1 MDRQIGI
8 LWYNKQINAVFTVE
22 TFSNEIQTYGRPPL
36 CRGAPGACNPMN
48 YGGVTLDNRDTR
60 PSNDRRDRRGAGAKK
75 NRKKHGRGFKV
86 VMTIVLILVITIAML
101 LCMAAVYIKNVIIPE
116 ASLEMADFN
125 PNLTSTMLY
134 QDPDTGS
141 YVTMQTLHGDENRVW
156 VDLSEIP
163 KDLQNAAIAIEDKRF
178 YDHGGVDWVRT
189 AKAILLMFTGGDI
202 QGGSTITQQLIKNMT
217 DDDEVTVKRK
227 VMEIFRA
234 LEFEKNYSKE
244 EILEAYLNYIYL
256 GQGCNGVYTAAYTY
270 FGKHV
275 SELSLAECASLIG
288 ITNNPSKYDPMSN
301 REIKTADGQTKSTR
315 EYNKERQEL
324 ILQAMLEQGMIT
336 QEEHDQAVAEEL
348 DFLEPGEATD
358 IPGATNNT
366 VYSWYED
373 QVINDVIDDLVET
386 YGWSETYAKD
396 KVFSGGLEI
405 YTCMNPDVQ
414 AAVDKI
420 YQDRNNLNAT
430 SSSGQEIQSAITIVD
445 NETGQVVAMAGGMG
459 EKTVSRGLNR
469 ATSSKRPPGS
479 SIKPLAVY
487 APAIE
492 LGKVTPL
499 TSVEDS
505 PYGQVD
511 GRDWPVNA
519 TGRYQ
524 GDVTVS
530 LAVEESI
537 NTVAVK
543 VLDMVTP
550 ETSFDFM
557 QDKFHV
563 ELVRAYTKNNMTYS
577 DINLASLALG
587 GLTEGLT
594 TYEMAAAY
602 SVFPRQGTYIE
613 PTTYT
618 MVVDSNDQILLRNET
633 EEETVLSE
641 RTAFYITEMLQ
652 RVVTG
657 GSGATGHAANFSGQE
672 IAGKTGT
679 TTSRKDLWFVG
690 YTPYYTAAVWTGY
703 DQQERLAR
711 YLGNPSTGLWQKVM
725 AEVHKNLSYKDFD
738 QPSQSDLRTVT
749 YCLSSGMLA
758 TSACGSNVATGS
770 FYADDVPTS
779 SCTYHRVQQ
788 PTVDSG
794 SGTTGDG
801 SATDDGTTTDPDSGT
816 VDPGTDTPATD
827 PGTGTDPG
835 TTDPAAPPT
844 EGGTET
850 TGRRRR
856 EPPLP
861 LASGY

>member
-1 MDRQIGI
+1 MDH
-8 LWYNKQINAVFTVE
+8 
-22 TFSNEIQTYGRPPL
+22 
-36 CRGAPGACNPMN
+36 
-48 YGGVTLDNRDTR
+48 RDTR
-60 PSNDRRDRRGAGAKK
+60 PSSDRRDQRDPRDRRGAGPNKK
-75 NRKKHGRGFKV
+75 KRKKHGRGFRV
-86 VMTIVLILVITIAML
+86 VMTVVLILVITLAML

-116 ASLEMADFN
+116 AGLEMADFN

-163 KDLQNAAIAIEDKRF
+163 KNLQNAAVAIEDKRF

-244 EILEAYLNYIYL
+244 DILEAYLNYIYL

-324 ILQAMLEQGMIT
+324 ILQAMLEQKMIS
-336 QEEHDQAVAEEL
+336 QEEYDQAVAEEL

-405 YTCMNPDVQ
+405 YTCMNPNVQ
-414 AAVDKI
+414 AAVDKV
-420 YQDRNNLNAT
+420 YQDRSNLNAT

-445 NETGQVVAMAGGMG
+445 NETGRVVAMAGGMG

-505 PYGQVD
+505 PYGEVD
-511 GRDWPVNA
+511 GRAWPVNA

-524 GDVTVS
+524 GDVTVAH
-530 LAVEESI
+530 AVEESI

-618 MVVDSNDQILLRNET
+618 MVVDSNDQILLRSET
-633 EEETVLSE
+633 EEEGETVLSE
-641 RTAFYITEMLQ
+641 RTAYYITEMLQ
-652 RVVTG
+652 NVVTG
-657 GSGATGHAANFSGQE
+657 THGATGKNANFSGQE

-703 DQQERLAR
+703 DQQERLAG

-725 AEVHKNLSYKDFD
+725 SEVHKTLAYKDFD
-738 QPSQSDLRTVT
+738 QPSQSDLRTVR
-749 YCLSSGMLA
+749 YCMSSGMLA
-758 TSACGSNVATGS
+758 TSACGSNVATGT

-779 SCTYHRVQQ
+779 SCTYHRV
-788 PTVDSG
+788 TVP
-794 SGTTGDG
+794 
-801 SATDDGTTTDPDSGT
+801 TTDPDTGATGDETGDNTDSGT
-816 VDPGTDTPATD
+816 TDPGTDPGTDTPPTTD
-827 PGTGTDPG
+827 PGTDP
-835 TTDPAAPPT
+835 TTPPA

-856 EPPLP
+856 NYALRPV
-861 LASGY
+861 S

>member
-1 MDRQIGI
+1 MDH
-8 LWYNKQINAVFTVE
+8 
-22 TFSNEIQTYGRPPL
+22 
-36 CRGAPGACNPMN
+36 
-48 YGGVTLDNRDTR
+48 RDTR
-60 PSNDRRDRRGAGAKK
+60 PSSDRRDQRDPRDRRGAGPNKK
-75 NRKKHGRGFKV
+75 KRKKHGRGFRV
-86 VMTIVLILVITIAML
+86 VMTVVLILVITLAML

-116 ASLEMADFN
+116 AGLEMADFN

-163 KDLQNAAIAIEDKRF
+163 KNLQNAAVAIEDKRF

-244 EILEAYLNYIYL
+244 DILEAYLNYIYL

-315 EYNKERQEL
+315 EYNKERQER
-324 ILQAMLEQGMIT
+324 ILQAMLEQKMIS
-336 QEEHDQAVAEEL
+336 QEEYDQAVAEEL

-405 YTCMNPDVQ
+405 YTCMNPNVQ
-414 AAVDKI
+414 AAVDKV
-420 YQDRNNLNAT
+420 YQDRSNLNAT

-445 NETGQVVAMAGGMG
+445 NETGRVVAMAGGMG

-505 PYGQVD
+505 PYGEVD
-511 GRDWPVNA
+511 GRAWPVNA

-524 GDVTVS
+524 GDVTVAH
-530 LAVEESI
+530 AVEESI

-618 MVVDSNDQILLRNET
+618 MVVDSNDQILLRSET
-633 EEETVLSE
+633 EEEGETVLSE
-641 RTAFYITEMLQ
+641 RTAYYITEMLQ
-652 RVVTG
+652 NVVTG
-657 GSGATGHAANFSGQE
+657 THGATGKNANFSGQE

-679 TTSRKDLWFVG
+679 TTSRKDLWYLPEGPVVRGLHPLLHRRGVDGLRPAGAPGRLPGQPLHRSVAEGDVG
-690 YTPYYTAAVWTGY
+690 GP
-703 DQQERLAR
+703 Q
-711 YLGNPSTGLWQKVM
+711 
-725 AEVHKNLSYKDFD
+725 
-738 QPSQSDLRTVT
+738 
-749 YCLSSGMLA
+749 
-758 TSACGSNVATGS
+758 
-770 FYADDVPTS
+770 
-779 SCTYHRVQQ
+779 
-788 PTVDSG
+788 
-794 SGTTGDG
+794 
-801 SATDDGTTTDPDSGT
+801 
-816 VDPGTDTPATD
+816 DPGLQ
-827 PGTGTDPG
+827 G
-835 TTDPAAPPT
+835 
-844 EGGTET
+844 
-850 TGRRRR
+850 
-856 EPPLP
+856 L
-861 LASGY
+861 

>member
-1 MDRQIGI
+1 M
-8 LWYNKQINAVFTVE
+8 
-22 TFSNEIQTYGRPPL
+22 
-36 CRGAPGACNPMN
+36 
-48 YGGVTLDNRDTR
+48 DNRDTR
-60 PSNDRRDRRGAGAKK
+60 PSSDRRDRRSAGSKK

-134 QDPDTGS
+134 QDPNTGS

-163 KDLQNAAIAIEDKRF
+163 KNLQNAAIAIEDKRF

-227 VMEIFRA
+227 IMEIFRA

-348 DFLEPGEATD
+348 DFLEPGEAKD

-445 NETGQVVAMAGGMG
+445 NKTGQVVAMAGGMG

-524 GDVTVS
+524 GNVTVS

-633 EEETVLSE
+633 QEETVLSE

-652 RVVTG
+652 NVVTG
-657 GSGATGHAANFSGQE
+657 GSGATGKAANFSGQE

-703 DQQERLAR
+703 DQQERLAG

-725 AEVHKNLSYKDFD
+725 AEVHKNLAYKDFD
-738 QPSQSDLRTVT
+738 QPSQSDLRTIT

-770 FYADDVPTS
+770 FYPDDVPTS

-801 SATDDGTTTDPDSGT
+801 SATDDGTTTDPGSGS
-816 VDPGTDTPATD
+816 VDPGADTPATD
-827 PGTGTDPG
+827 PGTDPG
-835 TTDPAAPPT
+835 TTDPAVPPT

-856 EPPLP
+856 EDPLP